1 MKKEQESSKKVSME
15 ITILKVA
22 EELFVEKGYSAT
34 STVEIASKAGC
45 NQALVHYYFRTKAN
59 LFNKILES
67 KISFMVSAFDY
78 IDNKELS
85 FTENLTKTIEM
96 HFDALTKDKKLP
108 IFVLNEIK
116 NNDNN
121 NVLDI
126 KIQSDGKILVG
137 GQFTSYNS
145 INQNYI
151 IRLNSDGTRDNSFNS
166 GGTNVNGSVQNI
178 YLDNDI
184 NAEMIY
190 NTIWYIVRGWLNER
204 KNCSS
209 VFYDFHN
216 AFVLLCAKI
225 VTTYWN
231 WRISF

>member
-78 IDNKELS
+78 IDNNELS

-96 HFDALTKDKKLP
+96 HFDTLTKDKKLP

-126 KIQSDGKILVG
+126 IREIFRNKISFLLTKLDAILQEEIKAKRIREISALDLVLTIVSLNIFVFLAYPIVDYVLSVNEKG
-137 GQFTSYNS
+137 VEL
-145 INQNYI
+145 I
-151 IRLNSDGTRDNSFNS
+151 IQQRKKEIVSTILNSLRP
-166 GGTNVNGSVQNI
+166 
-178 YLDNDI
+178 
-184 NAEMIY
+184 
-190 NTIWYIVRGWLNER
+190 
-204 KNCSS
+204 
-209 VFYDFHN
+209 
-216 AFVLLCAKI
+216 
-225 VTTYWN
+225 
-231 WRISF
+231 

>member
-1 MKKEQESSKKVSME
+1 MKKGQESSKKVSME

-78 IDNKELS
+78 IDNNELS

-126 KIQSDGKILVG
+126 IREIFRNKISFLLTKLDAILQEEIKAKRIREISALDLVLTIVSLNIFVFLAYPIVDYVLSVNEKG
-137 GQFTSYNS
+137 VEL
-145 INQNYI
+145 I
-151 IRLNSDGTRDNSFNS
+151 IQQRKKEIVNTILNSLRP
-166 GGTNVNGSVQNI
+166 
-178 YLDNDI
+178 
-184 NAEMIY
+184 
-190 NTIWYIVRGWLNER
+190 
-204 KNCSS
+204 
-209 VFYDFHN
+209 
-216 AFVLLCAKI
+216 
-225 VTTYWN
+225 
-231 WRISF
+231 

>member
-1 MKKEQESSKKVSME
+1 MKKRQESSKKVSME
-15 ITILKVA
+15 ITILEVA

-126 KIQSDGKILVG
+126 IREIFRNKISFLLDKLDAILQEEIKAKRIREISALDLVLTIVSLNIFVFLAYPIVDYVLSVNEKG
-137 GQFTSYNS
+137 VEL
-145 INQNYI
+145 I
-151 IRLNSDGTRDNSFNS
+151 IQQRKKEIVNTILNSLRP
-166 GGTNVNGSVQNI
+166 
-178 YLDNDI
+178 
-184 NAEMIY
+184 
-190 NTIWYIVRGWLNER
+190 
-204 KNCSS
+204 
-209 VFYDFHN
+209 
-216 AFVLLCAKI
+216 
-225 VTTYWN
+225 
-231 WRISF
+231 

>member
-1 MKKEQESSKKVSME
+1 MKKGQESSKKVSME

-45 NQALVHYYFRTKAN
+45 NQALVHYYFRTKSN

-78 IDNKELS
+78 IDNNELS

-126 KIQSDGKILVG
+126 IREIFRNKISFLLTKLDAILQEEIKAKRIREISALDLVLTIVSLNIFVFLAYPIVDYVLSVNEKG
-137 GQFTSYNS
+137 VEL
-145 INQNYI
+145 I
-151 IRLNSDGTRDNSFNS
+151 IQQRKKEIVNTILNSLRP
-166 GGTNVNGSVQNI
+166 
-178 YLDNDI
+178 
-184 NAEMIY
+184 
-190 NTIWYIVRGWLNER
+190 
-204 KNCSS
+204 
-209 VFYDFHN
+209 
-216 AFVLLCAKI
+216 
-225 VTTYWN
+225 
-231 WRISF
+231 

>member
-1 MKKEQESSKKVSME
+1 
-15 ITILKVA
+15 
-22 EELFVEKGYSAT
+22 LFVEKGYSAT

-45 NQALVHYYFRTKAN
+45 NQALVHYYFRTKSN

-78 IDNKELS
+78 IDNNELS

-126 KIQSDGKILVG
+126 IREIFRNKISFLLTKLDAILQEEIKAKRIREISALDLVLTIVSLNIFVFLAYPIVDYVLSVNEKG
-137 GQFTSYNS
+137 VEL
-145 INQNYI
+145 I
-151 IRLNSDGTRDNSFNS
+151 IQQRKKEIVNTILNSLRP
-166 GGTNVNGSVQNI
+166 
-178 YLDNDI
+178 
-184 NAEMIY
+184 
-190 NTIWYIVRGWLNER
+190 
-204 KNCSS
+204 
-209 VFYDFHN
+209 
-216 AFVLLCAKI
+216 
-225 VTTYWN
+225 
-231 WRISF
+231 

>member
-1 MKKEQESSKKVSME
+1 MKKGQESSKKVSME

-45 NQALVHYYFRTKAN
+45 NQALVHYYFRTKSN

-78 IDNKELS
+78 IDNNELS

-126 KIQSDGKILVG
+126 IREIFRNKISFLFTKLDAILQEEIKAKRIREISALDLVLTIVSLNIFVFLAYPIVDYVLSVNEKG
-137 GQFTSYNS
+137 VEL
-145 INQNYI
+145 I
-151 IRLNSDGTRDNSFNS
+151 IQQRKKEIVNTILNSLRP
-166 GGTNVNGSVQNI
+166 
-178 YLDNDI
+178 
-184 NAEMIY
+184 
-190 NTIWYIVRGWLNER
+190 
-204 KNCSS
+204 
-209 VFYDFHN
+209 
-216 AFVLLCAKI
+216 
-225 VTTYWN
+225 
-231 WRISF
+231 

>member
-1 MKKEQESSKKVSME
+1 MKKEQESSKKVTME

-45 NQALVHYYFRTKAN
+45 NQALVHYYFRTKTN

-126 KIQSDGKILVG
+126 IREIFRNKISFLLDKLDAILQEEIKAKRIREISALDLVLTIVSLNIFVFLAYPIVDYVLSVNEKG
-137 GQFTSYNS
+137 VEL
-145 INQNYI
+145 I
-151 IRLNSDGTRDNSFNS
+151 IQQRKKEIVSTILNSLRP
-166 GGTNVNGSVQNI
+166 
-178 YLDNDI
+178 
-184 NAEMIY
+184 
-190 NTIWYIVRGWLNER
+190 
-204 KNCSS
+204 
-209 VFYDFHN
+209 
-216 AFVLLCAKI
+216 
-225 VTTYWN
+225 
-231 WRISF
+231 

>member
-78 IDNKELS
+78 IDKNELS

-126 KIQSDGKILVG
+126 IREIFRNKISFLLTKLDAILQEEIKAKRIREISALDLVLTIVSLNIFVFLAYPIVDYVLSVNEKG
-137 GQFTSYNS
+137 VEL
-145 INQNYI
+145 I
-151 IRLNSDGTRDNSFNS
+151 IQQRKKEIVNTILNSLRP
-166 GGTNVNGSVQNI
+166 
-178 YLDNDI
+178 
-184 NAEMIY
+184 
-190 NTIWYIVRGWLNER
+190 
-204 KNCSS
+204 
-209 VFYDFHN
+209 
-216 AFVLLCAKI
+216 
-225 VTTYWN
+225 
-231 WRISF
+231 

>member
-45 NQALVHYYFRTKAN
+45 NQALVHYYFRTKSN

-116 NNDNN
+116 NKDNN

-126 KIQSDGKILVG
+126 IREIFRNKISFLLDKLDTILQEEIKAKRIREISALDLVLTIVSLNIFVFLAYPIVDYVLSVNEKG
-137 GQFTSYNS
+137 VEL
-145 INQNYI
+145 I
-151 IRLNSDGTRDNSFNS
+151 IQQRKKEIVNTILNSLRP
-166 GGTNVNGSVQNI
+166 
-178 YLDNDI
+178 
-184 NAEMIY
+184 
-190 NTIWYIVRGWLNER
+190 
-204 KNCSS
+204 
-209 VFYDFHN
+209 
-216 AFVLLCAKI
+216 
-225 VTTYWN
+225 
-231 WRISF
+231 

>member
-1 MKKEQESSKKVSME
+1 MKKGQESSKKVSME

-45 NQALVHYYFRTKAN
+45 NQALVHYYFRTKSN

-78 IDNKELS
+78 IDNNELS

-126 KIQSDGKILVG
+126 IREIFRNKISFLLDKLDAILQEEIKAKRIREISALDLVLTIVSLNIFVFLAYPIVDYVLSVNEKG
-137 GQFTSYNS
+137 VEL
-145 INQNYI
+145 I
-151 IRLNSDGTRDNSFNS
+151 IQQRKKEIVNTILNSLRP
-166 GGTNVNGSVQNI
+166 
-178 YLDNDI
+178 
-184 NAEMIY
+184 
-190 NTIWYIVRGWLNER
+190 
-204 KNCSS
+204 
-209 VFYDFHN
+209 
-216 AFVLLCAKI
+216 
-225 VTTYWN
+225 
-231 WRISF
+231 

>member
-1 MKKEQESSKKVSME
+1 MKKGQESSKKVSME
-15 ITILKVA
+15 IIILKVA

-78 IDNKELS
+78 IDNNELS

-126 KIQSDGKILVG
+126 IREIFRNKISFLLTKLDAILQEEIKAKRIREISALDLVLTIVSLNIFVFLAYPIVDYVLSVNEKG
-137 GQFTSYNS
+137 VEL
-145 INQNYI
+145 I
-151 IRLNSDGTRDNSFNS
+151 IQQRKKEIVNTILNSLRP
-166 GGTNVNGSVQNI
+166 
-178 YLDNDI
+178 
-184 NAEMIY
+184 
-190 NTIWYIVRGWLNER
+190 
-204 KNCSS
+204 
-209 VFYDFHN
+209 
-216 AFVLLCAKI
+216 
-225 VTTYWN
+225 
-231 WRISF
+231 

>member
-1 MKKEQESSKKVSME
+1 MKKRQESSKKVSME

-126 KIQSDGKILVG
+126 IREIFRNKISFLLHKLDAILQEEIKAKRIREISALDLVLTIVSLNI
-137 GQFTSYNS
+137 FVFLAYPIVDYVLS
-145 INQNYI
+145 INEKGVELI
-151 IRLNSDGTRDNSFNS
+151 IQQRKKEIVNTILNSLRP
-166 GGTNVNGSVQNI
+166 
-178 YLDNDI
+178 
-184 NAEMIY
+184 
-190 NTIWYIVRGWLNER
+190 
-204 KNCSS
+204 
-209 VFYDFHN
+209 
-216 AFVLLCAKI
+216 
-225 VTTYWN
+225 
-231 WRISF
+231 

>member
-78 IDNKELS
+78 IDNNELS

-126 KIQSDGKILVG
+126 IREIFRNKISFLLTKLDAILQEEIKAKRIREISALDLVLTIVSLNIFVFLAYPIVDYVLSVNEKG
-137 GQFTSYNS
+137 VEL
-145 INQNYI
+145 I
-151 IRLNSDGTRDNSFNS
+151 IQQRKKEIVNTILNSLRP
-166 GGTNVNGSVQNI
+166 
-178 YLDNDI
+178 
-184 NAEMIY
+184 
-190 NTIWYIVRGWLNER
+190 
-204 KNCSS
+204 
-209 VFYDFHN
+209 
-216 AFVLLCAKI
+216 
-225 VTTYWN
+225 
-231 WRISF
+231 

>member
-1 MKKEQESSKKVSME
+1 MKKGQESSKKVSME

-126 KIQSDGKILVG
+126 IREIFRNKISFLLTKLDAILQEEIKAKRIREISALDLVLTIVSLNIFVFLAYPIVDYVLSVNEKG
-137 GQFTSYNS
+137 VEL
-145 INQNYI
+145 I
-151 IRLNSDGTRDNSFNS
+151 IQQRKKEIVNTILNSLRP
-166 GGTNVNGSVQNI
+166 
-178 YLDNDI
+178 
-184 NAEMIY
+184 
-190 NTIWYIVRGWLNER
+190 
-204 KNCSS
+204 
-209 VFYDFHN
+209 
-216 AFVLLCAKI
+216 
-225 VTTYWN
+225 
-231 WRISF
+231 

>member
-45 NQALVHYYFRTKAN
+45 NQALVHYYFRTKSN

-78 IDNKELS
+78 IDNNELS

-126 KIQSDGKILVG
+126 IREIFRNKISFLLTKLDAILQEEIKAKRIREISALDLVLTIVSLNIFVFLAYPIVDYVLSVNEKG
-137 GQFTSYNS
+137 VEL
-145 INQNYI
+145 I
-151 IRLNSDGTRDNSFNS
+151 IQQRKKEIVNTILNSLRP
-166 GGTNVNGSVQNI
+166 
-178 YLDNDI
+178 
-184 NAEMIY
+184 
-190 NTIWYIVRGWLNER
+190 
-204 KNCSS
+204 
-209 VFYDFHN
+209 
-216 AFVLLCAKI
+216 
-225 VTTYWN
+225 
-231 WRISF
+231 

>member
-1 MKKEQESSKKVSME
+1 MKKGQESSKKVSME

-126 KIQSDGKILVG
+126 IREIFRNKISFLLDKLDAILQEEIKAKRIREISALDLVLTIVSLNIFVFLAYPIVDYVLSVNEKG
-137 GQFTSYNS
+137 VEL
-145 INQNYI
+145 I
-151 IRLNSDGTRDNSFNS
+151 IQQRKKEIVSTILNSLRP
-166 GGTNVNGSVQNI
+166 
-178 YLDNDI
+178 
-184 NAEMIY
+184 
-190 NTIWYIVRGWLNER
+190 
-204 KNCSS
+204 
-209 VFYDFHN
+209 
-216 AFVLLCAKI
+216 
-225 VTTYWN
+225 
-231 WRISF
+231 

>member
-1 MKKEQESSKKVSME
+1 MKKGQESSKKVSME

-34 STVEIASKAGC
+34 STVEIASRAGC

-126 KIQSDGKILVG
+126 I
-137 GQFTSYNS
+137 
-145 INQNYI
+145 
-151 IRLNSDGTRDNSFNS
+151 
-166 GGTNVNGSVQNI
+166 
-178 YLDNDI
+178 
-184 NAEMIY
+184 
-190 NTIWYIVRGWLNER
+190 
-204 KNCSS
+204 
-209 VFYDFHN
+209 
-216 AFVLLCAKI
+216 
-225 VTTYWN
+225 
-231 WRISF
+231 

>member
-1 MKKEQESSKKVSME
+1 MKKRQESSKKVSME

-78 IDNKELS
+78 IDNNELS

-126 KIQSDGKILVG
+126 IREIFRNKISFLLTKLDAILQEEIKAKRIREISALDLVLTIVSLNIFVFLAYPIVDYVLSVNEKG
-137 GQFTSYNS
+137 VEL
-145 INQNYI
+145 I
-151 IRLNSDGTRDNSFNS
+151 IQQRKKEIVNTILNSLRP
-166 GGTNVNGSVQNI
+166 
-178 YLDNDI
+178 
-184 NAEMIY
+184 
-190 NTIWYIVRGWLNER
+190 
-204 KNCSS
+204 
-209 VFYDFHN
+209 
-216 AFVLLCAKI
+216 
-225 VTTYWN
+225 
-231 WRISF
+231 